1 MIEFSLSYSAATI
14 AAFIFMI
21 FVWSLAFGFYAAG
34 YARAASLRNSNPA
47 VNQPFP
53 APNDSVSESLSI
65 VPHDDQGRS
74 PHQSEYLTLLAERI
88 SESGSKSKRRS
99 PN

>member
-1 MIEFSLSYSAATI
+1 VLKE
-14 AAFIFMI
+14 
-21 FVWSLAFGFYAAG
+21 
-34 YARAASLRNSNPA
+34 
-47 VNQPFP
+47 
-53 APNDSVSESLSI
+53 SVSESLSI